1 MSFMITPTVSMRQW
15 NVEVSSKSATFF
27 APASHDEEGRPLLRV
42 WPGHGFD
49 IAESQLPGLYAAI
62 VEVMKKSAYWNFRAT
77 VSSDRQMWSVP
88 ESDEI
93 FGMVALRGPAGAG
106 PDVDYRTATALTVD
120 HATLRGLR
128 IRLRAHLADSPQVAP
143 EGSDGSPAQVRRPAQ
158 AS

>member
-15 NVEVSSKSATFF
+15 KVEVSSKSSTFF
-27 APASHDEEGRPLLRV
+27 APAAHDESGRRLLRV

-49 IAESQLPGLYAAI
+49 IAESQLPGLYASI

-88 ESDEI
+88 EADET

-106 PDVDYRTATALTVD
+106 PDVDYRTATALIVE

-128 IRLRAHLADSPQVAP
+128 IRLRAHLADSASAAP
-143 EGSDGSPAQVRRPAQ
+143 VGSAGSPEQLGSRAQ